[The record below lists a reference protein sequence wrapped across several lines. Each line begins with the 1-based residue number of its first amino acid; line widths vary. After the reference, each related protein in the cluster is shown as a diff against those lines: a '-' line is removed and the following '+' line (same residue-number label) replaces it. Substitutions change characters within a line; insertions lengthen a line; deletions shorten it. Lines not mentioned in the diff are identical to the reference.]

1 MGQEKIMNQFLVE
14 IFHEVLRREDAAI
27 ASGGFQNLSARE
39 VHVIE
44 AVCEAETRGEGENS
58 SAEIARRLGITAGT
72 LSAAVKV
79 LERKGYLTRR
89 RDERDK
95 RIVRLAAT
103 ESGWV
108 ANRFHEDFH
117 RKMVQAV
124 LDVLSQ
130 EEAEVFAR
138 ALEAISDFFRE
149 EKNSTT

>member
-14 IFHEVLRREDAAI
+14 IFHEVLRREDPAI
-27 ASGGFQNLSARE
+27 ASGRFQDLYARE

-79 LERKGYLTRR
+79 LERKEYLTRR

-108 ANRFHEDFH
+108 ANRFHEEFH

-124 LDVLSQ
+124 LGVLSQ
-130 EEAEVFAR
+130 EESVIFAR
-138 ALEAISDFFRE
+138 ALEAISGFFRE
-149 EKNSTT
+149 EKNSAI